1 MNTPSLD
8 ASPLHSDHDVVAVG
22 CGPFN
27 LGLAALAS
35 TVEGLDLVVLESR
48 PELRWHTGLMFDEA
62 LLQLSFLADLVTL
75 IAPTHPLSFLA
86 YLHDKDRLYPFY
98 IRERFHPTR
107 REYEDYLRWAA
118 AKLPSVRFSHQVEEV
133 DWDEARQR
141 FTLKVLRGDG
151 RRLTMTARDVVLGIG
166 TEPSLPAS
174 LASLPAGKRV
184 HTGDYLHRQA
194 DLEAARH
201 VTVVGSG
208 QSGAEVALHLLQ
220 RNLSGGPAVSW
231 LTRTVSFAP
240 LDYTKLTLEMT
251 TPAYVRYFHALPQP
265 TKDRL
270 VAEQWR
276 HYKGISTETLEQLH
290 DLLYRRELESGL
302 AGVELRSGVAVEA
315 SSVNGAGQVVLRCRH
330 LDTGETFEHTT
341 ELVVAATGYRQR
353 SPGFLKPMERLLRRD
368 AQGRYQVRF
377 DHSVELAPQ
386 VSGRIFVSHADL
398 HSHGVAAPDLG
409 VSAYRNATILN
420 AVMGREVYA
429 LPQRTAFSRFGVPEA
444 VARPRTQEPPRATTP
459 ATPLVPD
466 GAVRPLVARAPEAS

>member
-1 MNTPSLD
+1 MKTVSPD
-8 ASPLHSDHDVVAVG
+8 APPLHTEHDVVAVG

-35 TVEGLDLVVLESR
+35 TVQGLDLVVLESR
-48 PELRWHTGLMFDEA
+48 PELRWHPGLMFDEA

-118 AKLPSVRFSHQVEEV
+118 AKLPSVRFSHQVEELG
-133 DWDEARQR
+133 WDEARQR
-141 FTLKVLRGDG
+141 FVLKVLRGDG
-151 RRLTMTARDVVLGIG
+151 RRLVMTARDVVLGIG
-166 TEPSLPAS
+166 TEPTLPPA
-174 LASLPAGKRV
+174 LASLPPGKRI
-184 HTGDYLHRQA
+184 HTGDYLHRQT
-194 DLEAARH
+194 DVEAARH

-220 RNLSGGPAVSW
+220 RNLTGGGAVSW
-231 LTRTVSFAP
+231 LTRTMSFAP

-290 DLLYRRELESGL
+290 DLLYRRELETGL
-302 AGVELRSGVAVEA
+302 ADVELRSGVAVEE

-341 ELVVAATGYRQR
+341 ELVVAATGYKQR
-353 SPGFLKPMERLLRRD
+353 PPVFLKPMEGLLRRD
-368 AQGRYQVRF
+368 EQGRYKVRF
-377 DHSVELAPQ
+377 DHSVELASQ

-420 AVMGREVYA
+420 AVMGREVFA
-429 LPQRTAFSRFGVPEA
+429 LPQRTAFSRFGLPEV
-444 VARPRTQEPPRATTP
+444 VARPRPQETPRSTTT
-459 ATPLVPD
+459 ATPMVPE
-466 GAVRPLVARAPEAS
+466 AAARPLVARAPEAS

>member
-1 MNTPSLD
+1 VNAVSPD
-8 ASPLHSDHDVVAVG
+8 APPLHTEHDVVAVG

-75 IAPTHPLSFLA
+75 VSPTHPLSFLA

-118 AKLPSVRFSHQVEEV
+118 SKLPSVRFSHQVEEV
-133 DWDEARQR
+133 GWDEGRQR
-141 FTLKVLRGDG
+141 FTLRVLRGDG
-151 RRLTMTARDVVLGIG
+151 RRLFMTARDIVLGIG
-166 TEPSLPAS
+166 TEPSLPAA
-174 LASLPAGKRV
+174 LASLPPGKRI

-194 DLEAARH
+194 DVEAAKR

-220 RNLSGGPAVSW
+220 RNLAGGGAVSW
-231 LTRTVSFAP
+231 LTRTTSFAP

-276 HYKGISTETLEQLH
+276 HYKGISTETLEQVH

-302 AGVELRSGVAVEA
+302 ADVELRCGVAVEDA
-315 SSVNGAGQVVLRCRH
+315 SVSGAGQVVLRCRH
-330 LDTGETFEHTT
+330 LDTGESFEHTT
-341 ELVVAATGYRQR
+341 ELVVAATGYRHR
-353 SPGFLKPMERLLRRD
+353 PPVFLKPMEGLLRRD

-386 VSGRIFVSHADL
+386 VSGRLFVSHADL

-420 AVMGREVYA
+420 AITGREVYA
-429 LPQRTAFSRFGVPEA
+429 LPQRTAFSSFGLPA
-444 VARPRTQEPPRATTP
+444 AAARPRPQETPRT
-459 ATPLVPD
+459 ATPLVPE
-466 GAVRPLVARAPEAS
+466 GAARALIARAPEAT

>member
-1 MNTPSLD
+1 MNVVTPDVPTSTS
-8 ASPLHSDHDVVAVG
+8 AHDVVAIG

-35 TVEGLDLVVLESR
+35 RVEGLDLVVLEAQ
-48 PELRWHTGLMFDEA
+48 PELRWHPGLMFDEA

-75 IAPTHPLSFLA
+75 IDPTHPLSFLA
-86 YLHDKDRLYPFY
+86 YLREKDRLYPFY

-118 AKLPSVRFSHQVEEV
+118 SKLPSVRFSHRVESV
-133 DWDEARQR
+133 DWDAARER
-141 FTLKVLRGDG
+141 FILQVVRGDG
-151 RRLTMTARDVVLGIG
+151 RRLSMMAKDVVIGIG
-166 TEPSLPAS
+166 TEPWVPRALAALPAEK
-174 LASLPAGKRV
+174 LV
-184 HTGDYLHRQA
+184 HTGHYLHRQP
-194 DLEAARH
+194 DVEAARH

-220 RNLSGGPAVSW
+220 RNLAGGAAMSW

-276 HYKGISTETLEQLH
+276 HYKGISSETLEALH
-290 DLLYRRELESGL
+290 DLLYRRELEQGL
-302 AGVELRSGVAVEA
+302 ADVELRCGVAVDDATVSGSGE
-315 SSVNGAGQVVLRCRH
+315 VRLRCRH

-341 ELVVAATGYRQR
+341 ALVVAATGYKQR
-353 SPGFLKPMERLLRRD
+353 APVFLRPMDGLLRWD
-368 AQGRYQVRF
+368 DQGRYRVRL
-377 DHSVELAPQ
+377 DYSVELAPE
-386 VSGRIFVSHADL
+386 VRGRIFVTHADL

-409 VSAYRNATILN
+409 VSAFRNATILN
-420 AVMGREVYA
+420 ALMGRDVFT
-429 LPQRTAFSRFGVPEA
+429 LPQRTAFSRFGLPEPTA
-444 VARPRTQEPPRATTP
+444 RARPRPQEPQPVGLAVVPDAAARPRA
-459 ATPLVPD
+459 
-466 GAVRPLVARAPEAS
+466 ARVSEVS